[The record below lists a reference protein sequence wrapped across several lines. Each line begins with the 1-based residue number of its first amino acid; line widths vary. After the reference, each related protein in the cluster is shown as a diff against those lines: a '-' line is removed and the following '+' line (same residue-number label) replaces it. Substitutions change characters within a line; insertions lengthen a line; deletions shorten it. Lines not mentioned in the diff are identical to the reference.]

1 MDELWMSR
9 GKMSVMLH
17 YFFALMYLFTTIQF
31 RRQTFMLYAF
41 MAENE
46 TITQSTY
53 KYANRRLQASRPP
66 KSSTLTIVREALTTL
81 I

>member
-1 MDELWMSR
+1 
-9 GKMSVMLH
+9 
-17 YFFALMYLFTTIQF
+17 
-31 RRQTFMLYAF
+31 MLYAF